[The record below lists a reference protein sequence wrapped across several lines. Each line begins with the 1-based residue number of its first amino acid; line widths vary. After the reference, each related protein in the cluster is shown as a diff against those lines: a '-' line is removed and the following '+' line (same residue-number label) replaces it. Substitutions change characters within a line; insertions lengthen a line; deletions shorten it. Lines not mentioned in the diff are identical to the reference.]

1 MTCYMQIKVLLILP
15 RHLAHD
21 QDLPINLEMIEDR
34 VLLYEVGALRYEDSA
49 LLCNCDILCEGVF
62 YMIVLIDVK
71 VLFIWLGVFLWWWSR
86 GIPLF
91 LKVLH
96 LKSTKQMHFTGT

>member
-1 MTCYMQIKVLLILP
+1 MQIKVLLILP

-21 QDLPINLEMIEDR
+21 QDLPIYLEMIEDR

-62 YMIVLIDVK
+62 I
-71 VLFIWLGVFLWWWSR
+71 
-86 GIPLF
+86 
-91 LKVLH
+91 
-96 LKSTKQMHFTGT
+96 

>member
-1 MTCYMQIKVLLILP
+1 
-15 RHLAHD
+15 
-21 QDLPINLEMIEDR
+21 MIEDR

-71 VLFIWLGVFLWWWSR
+71 VLFI
-86 GIPLF
+86 
-91 LKVLH
+91 
-96 LKSTKQMHFTGT
+96 